1 MRILH
6 DWRMATLAGL
16 GALVLWGG
24 GLLWVWALRQKTP
37 PAPAPAGVTVIPLPS
52 ATAAVAAPPRPAATP
67 SPQANLPPSPPPGR
81 IAAGAF
87 VQIRGTEGKGLRLR
101 SEPGLKGAVNY
112 LGMEA
117 EVFQVQDGPVAADGY
132 TWWYLVAP
140 YDATKQGWAASNYLQ
155 VVQSP

>member
-1 MRILH
+1 MRTLR
-6 DWRMATLAGL
+6 DWRLAALAGL
-16 GALVLWGG
+16 GALALWGG
-24 GLLWVWALRQKTP
+24 GLLWVWTLRQKAP

-52 ATAAVAAPPRPAATP
+52 ATPTALPLPTATP
-67 SPQANLPPSPPPGR
+67 SPEPNLPPSPPPGV

-87 VQIRGTEGKGLRLR
+87 VQISGTAGEGLRLR
-101 SEPGLKGAVNY
+101 SEPGLGGAVNY

-117 EVFQVQDGPVAADGY
+117 EVFQVQDGPVEADGY